1 MIVKNALLSL
11 ANFAGGA
18 LLGAAGGAVVA
29 ALTAP
34 KSGPELQ
41 RQIKERVDEA
51 QQARVTAERETEE
64 RLWQKFRQDV
74 SRSSGDQPTSQD

>member
-18 LLGAAGGAVVA
+18 LLGAAAGAVVA
-29 ALTAP
+29 ALAAP
-34 KSGPELQ
+34 QSGPELQ
-41 RQIKERVDEA
+41 RQIKERVEEA
-51 QQARVTAERETEE
+51 QQARITAERETEE

-74 SRSSGDQPTSQD
+74 SRSSGDQPTTQD